1 MPRPTRRGE
10 AICQPKSIPW
20 DKPASGII
28 PQAPAGVLLWQ
39 HAEQMD
45 WHDFLEQ
52 LTAADPRYS
61 CSVRNVRDV
70 VKRRVARR
78 EAFPQRATP
87 ANVNEWAPPPAPTGP
102 SDMDLLGALAGDSEA
117 NALIAATKEQF
128 PGGAPFRDEPA
139 YKSDP
144 RIWVRER
151 HVKIET
157 KDYGLVPFEPY
168 EWQDDIMWK
177 FWNGGT
183 YFVEKS
189 RQEGFSSCIQ
199 AAAPHALLYS
209 QEVLGTPLMMPIVG
223 NVEDVSLNMLRLAKI
238 VLFHADL
245 SDEERAGL
253 SNVNPEGGAKR
264 IRYVTSRGTSWMQA
278 FPSTGSAGRSYA
290 FNAALLEEFAYN
302 ELARK
307 VWESI
312 RPVVRDVPRARIWV
326 ISTPNGQS
334 FHADLCDEAEKY
346 DATYLPM
353 NWQIRPERTQAW
365 RDQRTSEQGEDLA
378 AQECDLKRLGAGEQL
393 VNMAA
398 VEAHAAKVA
407 WYGPHPLAGHVY
419 CKALDISGPGQDLD
433 VFTVVDITSIPAQ
446 VVYQQDISPAGNDV
460 KLKRVLA
467 LHRQWPGKL
476 YIDGTND
483 ATFPELV
490 SNRARH
496 VIAVRF
502 RGAQE
507 DKDAMDHAA
516 RLQWR
521 HIERQRMSSSFK
533 NALEFGD
540 LLLHKEHFPKLAE
553 AVKTAQYA
561 RKLKGKDDRVEHSH
575 IAKRRGKYPDYW
587 DSAMLAALDVRP
599 GVRRKQRP
607 APAPRGLRAEGPGQ
621 KLREMEGREQST
633 TTRRG
638 GNWRGRKF

>member
-102 SDMDLLGALAGDSEA
+102 SDMDLLGALAGDPEA
-117 NALIAATKEQF
+117 AIPVPE
-128 PGGAPFRDEPA
+128 PEPPPIERPA

-144 RIWVRER
+144 VVWCRER
-151 HVKIET
+151 NVQIDT
-157 KDYGLVPFEPY
+157 KTEGLIPFVPY
-168 EWQDDIMWK
+168 SWQEDVMRK
-177 FWNGGT
+177 FWEGGT

-189 RQEGFSSCIQ
+189 RQEGFSTCILV
-199 AAAPHALLYS
+199 AACHALLYS
-209 QEVLGTPLMMPIVG
+209 QEVLGTPLTMPIVADKEG
-223 NVEDVSLNMLRLAKI
+223 TALNLLKI
-238 VLFHADL
+238 VKTVLHNADL
-245 SDEERAGL
+245 TDEERARL
-253 SNVNPEGGAKR
+253 SNTDPESGTKKVSN
-264 IRYVTSRGTSWMQA
+264 VTPKGTSWIEA
-278 FPSTGSAGRSYA
+278 YTSTGSAARSYA
-290 FNAALLEEFAYN
+290 FNAFLLEEFAWSDK
-302 ELARK
+302 AK
-307 VWESI
+307 AIWESV
-312 RPVVRDVPRARIWV
+312 RPVVRDVPRGRGWV
-326 ISTPNGQS
+326 VSTPNGQS
-334 FHADLCDEAEKY
+334 FHADLCDDAEKY
-346 DATYLPM
+346 GAIYLPM
-353 NWQIRPERTQAW
+353 DWKIRPERIGTGW
-365 RDQRTSEQGEDLA
+365 REQRDIELGEDLA
-378 AQECDLKRLGAGEQL
+378 AQECDLKRIGAGERL
-393 VNMAA
+393 VDVAA
-398 VEAHAAKVA
+398 VEAHAAKVV
-407 WYGPHPLAGHVY
+407 WYGPKPLVGHLY
-419 CKALDISGPGQDLD
+419 SKALDTAGPGQDLD
-433 VFTVVDITSIPAQ
+433 VFTVVDITTIPAQ
-446 VVYQQDISPAGNDV
+446 VVFQREFPNVGSEE
-460 KLKRVLA
+460 KLVRVLA

-507 DKDAMDHAA
+507 EKVDIDHAA

-521 HIERQRMSSSFK
+521 HIERQRMSASFK

-540 LLLHKEHFPKLAE
+540 LLLHKKNFPKLWE
-553 AVKTAQYA
+553 AIETAQYA
-561 RKLKGKDDRVEHSH
+561 RVREKDDRVEHSGK
-575 IAKRRGKYPDYW
+575 AKRRGKHPDYW

-599 GVRRKQRP
+599 GVRRKARP

-638 GNWRGRKF
+638 SNWRGRKF